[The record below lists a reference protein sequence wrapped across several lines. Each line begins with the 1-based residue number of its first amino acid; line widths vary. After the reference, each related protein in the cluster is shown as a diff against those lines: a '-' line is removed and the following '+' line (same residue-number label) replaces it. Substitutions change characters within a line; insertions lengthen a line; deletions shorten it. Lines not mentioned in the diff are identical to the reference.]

1 MQPTHQTGRRKPNER
16 NPDELNIT
24 IVGLG
29 LIGGS
34 MAKALSKQNHCVF
47 GIDHN
52 PEVLGQALECGA
64 IHNIADDATLQSA
77 DLILLC
83 CYPQACIDFIKEKG
97 PLLAGVLVSDTCG
110 VKGAICLELTRLSW
124 QYGFTF
130 VGGHP
135 MAGKEQNGF
144 AASEGGLFLGA
155 SYLLLPCEAPEED
168 VALMEHLAH
177 SVGAKQTILT
187 TPELHDEMIAF
198 TSQLPHVL
206 ACAYVMSPLCPEHRG
221 YSAGSYRDV
230 SRVARINEN
239 LWSELFLE
247 NREPL
252 TREIDTL
259 LSHLTN
265 IRNAVEEN
273 NRETLRCLLRQG
285 REIKERLGE

>member
-16 NPDELNIT
+16 NPDQLDIT

-34 MAKALSKQNHCVF
+34 MAKALSKQNHCVS
-47 GIDHN
+47 GIDQN
-52 PEVLGQALECGA
+52 PEVLGQALQCGA
-64 IHNIADDATLQSA
+64 IRKIADDTTLQRA

-83 CYPQACIDFIKEKG
+83 CYPQACIEFIKEKG
-97 PLLAGVLVSDTCG
+97 SLLAGVLVSDTCG
-110 VKGAICLELTRLSW
+110 VKGAICPELTQLSRK
-124 QYGFTF
+124 YGFTF

-144 AASEGGLFLGA
+144 TVSESGLFLGA
-155 SYLLLPCEAPEED
+155 SYLLIPCEAPEED
-168 VALMEHLAH
+168 VTLMEHLAY

-187 TPELHDEMIAF
+187 TPEHHDEMIAF

-259 LSHLTN
+259 LSHLTA
-265 IRNAVEEN
+265 IRIAVERN
-273 NRETLRCLLRQG
+273 QPETLRRLLRQG

>member
-1 MQPTHQTGRRKPNER
+1 MQPTHQTERRKPNER
-16 NPDELNIT
+16 NPNQLDIT

-34 MAKALSKQNHCVF
+34 MAKALSKQNHCVS
-47 GIDHN
+47 GVDQN
-52 PEVLGQALECGA
+52 PEVLEQALQCGA
-64 IHNIADDATLQSA
+64 ICKIADDATLQRA

-97 PLLAGVLVSDTCG
+97 PLLSGVLVSDTCG
-110 VKGAICLELTRLSW
+110 VKAAICSELTQLSRH
-124 QYGFTF
+124 YGFTF

-144 AASEGGLFLGA
+144 SASESGLFLGA
-155 SYLLLPCEAPEED
+155 SYLLIPCEAPKED
-168 VALMEHLAH
+168 IALLEHLAH

-187 TPELHDEMIAF
+187 TPEHHDEMIAF

-239 LWSELFLE
+239 MWSELFLE

-259 LSHLTN
+259 LSHLTA
-265 IRNAVEEN
+265 IRNAVEGNQQEA
-273 NRETLRCLLRQG
+273 LRSLLRQG

>member
-1 MQPTHQTGRRKPNER
+1 LQPTHQTGRRKPNER
-16 NPDELNIT
+16 NPDQLDIT

-34 MAKALSKQNHCVF
+34 MAKALSKQNHCVS
-47 GIDHN
+47 GIDQN
-52 PEVLGQALECGA
+52 PEVLGQALQCGA
-64 IHNIADDATLQSA
+64 ISKIADDTTLQKA

-83 CYPQACIDFIKEKG
+83 CYPQACIEFIKEKG

-110 VKGAICLELTRLSW
+110 VKGAICPELTQLSRK
-124 QYGFTF
+124 YGFTF

-144 AASEGGLFLGA
+144 TVSESGLFLGA
-155 SYLLLPCEAPEED
+155 SYLLIPCEAPEED
-168 VALMEHLAH
+168 VTLMEHLAY

-187 TPELHDEMIAF
+187 TPEHHDEMIAF

-259 LSHLTN
+259 LSHLTA
-265 IRNAVEEN
+265 IRNAVEGN
-273 NRETLRCLLRQG
+273 QPETLRRLLRQG